1 MGMGRCASGGIRDW
15 NTMLKEMEAAL
26 KPGGV
31 LLTFGAGSLTMY
43 DEFFEEITDVTE
55 DGHENDPGRK
65 FTWMNKVCHA
75 MRTSMLV
82 SLPGF
87 HKEAVLDKRPMQER
101 NPGTLDHPAHTV
113 RWLREMDAWKEVGSR
128 TYFTP
133 IGPWEDNRASLLLSP
148 FLLPRLTLPVVSP
161 RDRYVAELQ
170 RTDFLQVASTFRPL
184 LITHGH
190 FEETVDKW
198 IERSSDEL
206 RNLRK
211 KQYVKV
217 RLRGMI
223 R

>member
-1 MGMGRCASGGIRDW
+1 
-15 NTMLKEMEAAL
+15 MEAAL

-75 MRTSMLV
+75 MRTSML
-82 SLPGF
+82 
-87 HKEAVLDKRPMQER
+87 ER

-113 RWLREMDAWKEVGSR
+113 RWLREMDSWKEVGSR

-133 IGPWEDNRASLLLSP
+133 IGPWEENLSP
-148 FLLPRLTLPVVSP
+148 RE
-161 RDRYVAELQ
+161 RYVAELQ

-198 IERSSDEL
+198 IERSADEL

-211 KQYVKV
+211 KQYVKWFASWAV
-217 RLRGMI
+217 KKS
-223 R
+223 